1 MALDTMDKASLRREL
16 LRQRKQTTSAEK
28 AATDRAITEN
38 VLQSEPYRR
47 SRTLFVYYSTADEID
62 THAIIADAL
71 QRGKRVCLPKCLP
84 GHIMQPRAITSEG
97 DLTEETFG
105 IPEPGAHCTAVPP
118 DEIDLC
124 LVPALACDKTG
135 ARLGYG
141 GGFYDRFLP
150 QTSACR
156 MALCAQ
162 ARLLEQV
169 PAEPHDIRC
178 GCIITEQEV
187 VQVHEG

>member
-16 LRQRKQTTSAEK
+16 LRQRKQTAPAEK
-28 AATDRAITEN
+28 AAIDRAITEK
-38 VLQSEPYRR
+38 VLQSELYRR

-71 QRGKRVCLPKCLP
+71 RCGKRVCLPKCLP
-84 GHIMQPRAITSEG
+84 GHIMQPRIITSER

-105 IPEPGAHCTAVPP
+105 IPEPGAHCTAVLPN
-118 DEIDLC
+118 EIDLC
-124 LVPALACDKTG
+124 LVPALACDQTG

-150 QTSACR
+150 QTSANCI
-156 MALCAQ
+156 ALCAQ
-162 ARLLEQV
+162 ARLLGHV

-178 GCIITEQEV
+178 GCIITEQDV
-187 VQVHEG
+187 VLVHEG

>member
-1 MALDTMDKASLRREL
+1 
-16 LRQRKQTTSAEK
+16 
-28 AATDRAITEN
+28 
-38 VLQSEPYRR
+38 
-47 SRTLFVYYSTADEID
+47 
-62 THAIIADAL
+62 
-71 QRGKRVCLPKCLP
+71 
-84 GHIMQPRAITSEG
+84 MQPRAITSEG

-124 LVPALACDKTG
+124 LVPTLACDKTG

>member
-16 LRQRKQTTSAEK
+16 LRQRKQTTPAEK

-84 GHIMQPRAITSEG
+84 GHIMQPRAIISEG

>member
-1 MALDTMDKASLRREL
+1 MICPCTVFDPACRRMGM
-16 LRQRKQTTSAEK
+16 
-28 AATDRAITEN
+28 
-38 VLQSEPYRR
+38 
-47 SRTLFVYYSTADEID
+47 
-62 THAIIADAL
+62 
-71 QRGKRVCLPKCLP
+71 GK
-84 GHIMQPRAITSEG
+84 
-97 DLTEETFG
+97 
-105 IPEPGAHCTAVPP
+105 
-118 DEIDLC
+118 
-124 LVPALACDKTG
+124 
-135 ARLGYG
+135 
-141 GGFYDRFLP
+141 GFYDRFLP